1 MTGHREISDSAS
13 PLPHLAASAEK
24 DCVPTGGLA
33 EFGSAPLTWPAGFQ
47 GGGGE
52 RERS

>member
-1 MTGHREISDSAS
+1 MTGHREIPDPVS
-13 PLPHLAASAEK
+13 PLSHPAASAEK

-33 EFGSAPLTWPAGFQ
+33 ELDRRRSWPAGFQ
-47 GGGGE
+47 GGSGE